1 MTSSL
6 YPYLFATLG
15 DAVERLPDDLA
26 KALET
31 TLGSTMRAHADEGI
45 TLLGCLQRIRH
56 VDAAD
61 GQPWPDKGRK
71 CFGFAMARIDR
82 ANAGLTLLLERLH
95 TIERVRVDG
104 DADQQ
109 VGDDVREGLLL
120 GCCWPAVGWPSM
132 WMCSCGWRD
141 AASAAPRPRQ
151 SLPQAQGLASNSTV
165 MSPSQREPVVFTI
178 SSTASRPA
186 VKRRVERRCIR

>member
-26 KALET
+26 NALET
-31 TLGSTMRAHADEGI
+31 TLGSTMGTHANEGI

-71 CFGFAMARIDR
+71 QCFGIAMARIDR
-82 ANAGLTLLLERLH
+82 ANAGLTLLLELLH
-95 TIERVRVDG
+95 AIERVRVDG

-120 GCCWPAVGWPSM
+120 AC
-132 WMCSCGWRD
+132 R
-141 AASAAPRPRQ
+141 
-151 SLPQAQGLASNSTV
+151 GLAEYV
-165 MSPSQREPVVFTI
+165 DVQL
-178 SSTASRPA
+178 
-186 VKRRVERRCIR
+186 RVA

>member
-45 TLLGCLQRIRH
+45 TLLSCLQRIRH

-71 CFGFAMARIDR
+71 QCFGFAMARIDR
-82 ANAGLTLLLERLH
+82 ANPCPRLRDWRRTARSCLL
-95 TIERVRVDG
+95 
-104 DADQQ
+104 
-109 VGDDVREGLLL
+109 
-120 GCCWPAVGWPSM
+120 PS
-132 WMCSCGWRD
+132 
-141 AASAAPRPRQ
+141 ASPVSSPSPAPRHARQ
-151 SLPQAQGLASNSTV
+151 
-165 MSPSQREPVVFTI
+165 
-178 SSTASRPA
+178 
-186 VKRRVERRCIR
+186 